1 LIGSDGTLKLA
12 DFGLAKQYGSPNARM
27 TKTVVTRWY
36 RAPELL
42 YGAER
47 YGYVTSDMIILL
59 LTLPVSICTDR
70 HYSFAVDIWAC
81 GMIFAELMM
90 RGPLAPGDSDID
102 QLGMGISPTIKT
114 SKNIIK
120 RHLIVAKIFAVLG
133 TPTEEMWPVSTQ

>member
-1 LIGSDGTLKLA
+1 MIGADGTLKLA

-47 YGYVTSDMIILL
+47 YGYVTVQGQQVRLNSVQTVCFPNSDKTVYLIATNSTI
-59 LTLPVSICTDR
+59 R
-70 HYSFAVDIWAC
+70 FGVDVWAC
-81 GMIFAELMM
+81 GMIFAELML

-102 QLGMGISPTIKT
+102 QLGTDVM
-114 SKNIIK
+114 
-120 RHLIVAKIFAVLG
+120 
-133 TPTEEMWPVSTQ
+133 